1 VSESRKLAAILVS
14 DVVGY
19 SRLAGADEDRILA
32 RLRALRSDL
41 IDPTIAV
48 HRGRVVKRTGD
59 GAVVEFRSVVDAVN
73 CAIEVQKAMVERN
86 AGVPEDR
93 RIEFRVGIHIGDVV
107 EESDGDLMGDGI
119 NVAARLEGV
128 AKPGAICLSEQ
139 AYWQVKGRL
148 DLKVTDLG
156 PTQLKNIAEPIGVY
170 SLEVGQPALAKPAPS
185 ATPADQPK
193 AVASKWRMGSAS
205 FAAAIAALLL
215 LAVAGGWYILNGRA
229 PKPVEAAHLSIVVLP
244 FANLSGDPS
253 QDYFADGV
261 TENLTTDLSRIRGS
275 FVIARNTAFTY
286 KGKNLDAKEI
296 GKELGVRY
304 VLEGSVQRDQNRVRV
319 NAQLIDAESGGH
331 IWAERFEEDVA
342 DLFKLQDQVVARL
355 ANSLGYELVKA
366 EAEKA
371 ARSKNPDAIDLAMH
385 GWALIWLEQQP
396 PTKDSYIAARALFD
410 QALKIDPNDA
420 DALGGEAMTF
430 LGEYL
435 YGWTNPETDYDA
447 KIVGQTDRAIA
458 LDPDNMRAHY
468 VKSQYLLLTH
478 RWNEALS
485 AADAGL
491 AINPNFAPL
500 YATRGVAE
508 NSISRFEQA
517 KSDLQL
523 AMRLSPRDPE
533 IGFRHNQ
540 LGNIELN
547 LGHLDAAIDEYHKAI
562 DAGFRTFIPYVDLAA
577 AYALEGKMEEGKLPL
592 AEAKR
597 LNPQL
602 TVKWLM
608 AHAPNL
614 PILFDGLRKAGL
626 PEE

>member
-1 VSESRKLAAILVS
+1 
-14 DVVGY
+14 
-19 SRLAGADEDRILA
+19 
-32 RLRALRSDL
+32 
-41 IDPTIAV
+41 
-48 HRGRVVKRTGD
+48 
-59 GAVVEFRSVVDAVN
+59 
-73 CAIEVQKAMVERN
+73 M
-86 AGVPEDR
+86 
-93 RIEFRVGIHIGDVV
+93 
-107 EESDGDLMGDGI
+107 
-119 NVAARLEGV
+119 
-128 AKPGAICLSEQ
+128 
-139 AYWQVKGRL
+139 
-148 DLKVTDLG
+148 
-156 PTQLKNIAEPIGVY
+156 
-170 SLEVGQPALAKPAPS
+170 
-185 ATPADQPK
+185 
-193 AVASKWRMGSAS
+193 
-205 FAAAIAALLL
+205 
-215 LAVAGGWYILNGRA
+215 
-229 PKPVEAAHLSIVVLP
+229 
-244 FANLSGDPS
+244 
-253 QDYFADGV
+253 
-261 TENLTTDLSRIRGS
+261 
-275 FVIARNTAFTY
+275 
-286 KGKNLDAKEI
+286 
-296 GKELGVRY
+296 RY

-319 NAQLIDAESGGH
+319 NAQLIDAESGAH
-331 IWAERFEEDVA
+331 LWADRFEEDLA

-371 ARSKNPDAIDLAMH
+371 VRSKSPDAIDLAMH

-396 PTKDSYIAARALFD
+396 PTKDSYIAARGLFD

-420 DALGGEAMTF
+420 DALAGEAMSY

-458 LDPDNMRAHY
+458 LNPDNMRAYY
-468 VKSQYLLLTH
+468 VKSLYLLLTH
-478 RWNEALS
+478 RWNEAFN

-523 AMRLSPRDPE
+523 AMRLSPRDPK

-547 LGHLDAAIDEYHKAI
+547 LGHFDAAIDEYHKAI
-562 DAGFRTFIPYVDLAA
+562 DAGSRTFIPYVDLAA
-577 AYALEGKMEEGKLPL
+577 AYALEAKMEEGKLPL
-592 AEAKR
+592 AEAQR
-597 LNPQL
+597 LNPKL